1 MLLTLPPNINP
12 LSPNIKHSHNVV
24 CYNILG
30 VLNIRGWGGLL
41 FVGSGFLL
49 LPHLMDIGFPGC
61 SGKGYLRAYRQ
72 RERERAGDRE
82 IDRYFLP

>member
-1 MLLTLPPNINP
+1 MLLTLPPSI
-12 LSPNIKHSHNVV
+12 SPPSPTIKHSHTVV

-30 VLNIRGWGGLL
+30 VLNIRGLGG
-41 FVGSGFLL
+41 FAIRGSGFLL

-72 RERERAGDRE
+72 RERARETER
-82 IDRYFLP
+82 